1 MPNAVLERIDTLAP
15 EVVALQ
21 RALVAIPALGPDND
35 GQGETAKAEL
45 LVRTLRDMGIT
56 DIARLDAPD
65 ARVPGGLRPNI
76 LARIPGRD
84 ASRTLWIISHVDI
97 VPPGNPE
104 LWASD
109 PYELKVDGDF
119 LTGRGVE
126 DNHGGIVPS
135 LVLAKALLDTGTTPP
150 ITLGL
155 LLVADEE
162 TGSAYGLGHVV
173 GNHAELFGPR
183 DLFLVP
189 DFGVPDSSLVE
200 VAEKSMLWLKVE
212 VFGRQCHASTP
223 EQGVN
228 TLVAAADFILR
239 TRRLH
244 DEFPAT
250 DPLFTPPHSTF
261 SPTRKDAN
269 VPNVNTIPGHDV
281 FYVDCRVLP
290 GYAVADVLEAFG
302 RIAAEIEAEHGVRVA
317 LAPVQAEQAAP
328 ATPVDSEIV
337 RRLTPAIE
345 AVYGV
350 TPAPAG
356 IGGGTV
362 AAILRRAGREAVV
375 WSTCEHFAHQP
386 NERSRISTQLGDA
399 KVMARV
405 LFA

>member
-1 MPNAVLERIDTLAP
+1 MPHAVLERIDTLAP

-45 LVRTLRDMGIT
+45 LVRTLRDMGIA

-119 LTGRGVE
+119 LVGRGVE

-135 LVLAKALLDTGTTPP
+135 LLLAKALLDTGTTPP

-173 GNHAELFGPR
+173 RNHAELFGPR

-189 DFGVPDSSLVE
+189 DFGVADSSLME

-290 GYAVADVLEAFG
+290 GYPVADVREAFG

-317 LAPVQAEQAAP
+317 CEPVQAEQAAP

>member
-1 MPNAVLERIDTLAP
+1 M
-15 EVVALQ
+15 
-21 RALVAIPALGPDND
+21 
-35 GQGETAKAEL
+35 
-45 LVRTLRDMGIT
+45 
-56 DIARLDAPD
+56 
-65 ARVPGGLRPNI
+65 
-76 LARIPGRD
+76 
-84 ASRTLWIISHVDI
+84 
-97 VPPGNPE
+97 
-104 LWASD
+104 
-109 PYELKVDGDF
+109 
-119 LTGRGVE
+119 
-126 DNHGGIVPS
+126 
-135 LVLAKALLDTGTTPP
+135 
-150 ITLGL
+150 
-155 LLVADEE
+155 ADEE

-173 GNHAELFGPR
+173 REHAEQFGPD

-189 DFGVPDSSLVE
+189 DFGVPDSSLME

-290 GYAVADVLEAFG
+290 GYAVADVLDAFG
-302 RIAAEIEAEHGVRVA
+302 RIAAEIEAEHGVRVGLRA
-317 LAPVQAEQAAP
+317 RAGQQAAP

-356 IGGGTV
+356 IGGRHRGGHP
-362 AAILRRAGREAVV
+362 APRRAARP
-375 WSTCEHFAHQP
+375 WSGPPASTSPTSPTSA
-386 NERSRISTQLGDA
+386 RVISTQLGDA

>member
-1 MPNAVLERIDTLAP
+1 MPNAVLERIDSLGP

-35 GQGETAKAEL
+35 GQGETAKADFLE
-45 LVRTLRDMGIT
+45 RHLRALGLT
-56 DIARLDAPD
+56 DILRLDAPD

-84 ASRTLWIISHVDI
+84 TARTLWIISHIDI

-104 LWASD
+104 LWESD
-109 PYELKVDGDF
+109 PYELKVDGDI
-119 LTGRGVE
+119 LVGRGVE

-135 LVLAKALLDTGTTPP
+135 LVLAKALLDAGATPP
-150 ITLGL
+150 MNLGL

-173 GNHAELFGPR
+173 AEHAEQFGPD

-189 DFGVPDSSLVE
+189 DFGVPDSSLME

-244 DEFPAT
+244 EEFPAT
-250 DPLFTPPHSTF
+250 DPLFSPAHSTF

-290 GYAVADVLEAFG
+290 GYAVADVLDAFG
-302 RIAAEIEAEHGVRVA
+302 RIAAEIEAEHGVRIVRT
-317 LAPVQAEQAAP
+317 PIQSEQAAP

-337 RRLTPAIE
+337 RRLSAAIQ

-362 AAILRRAGREAVV
+362 AAILRRAGRDAVV